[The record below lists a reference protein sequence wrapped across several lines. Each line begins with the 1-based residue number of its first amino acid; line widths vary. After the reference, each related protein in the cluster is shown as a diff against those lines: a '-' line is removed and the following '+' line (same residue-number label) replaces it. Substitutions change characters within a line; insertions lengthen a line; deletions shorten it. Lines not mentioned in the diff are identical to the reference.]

1 MKGQIG
7 LSQREFSMSY
17 RTVLAVL
24 STEADVAPVVAAALR
39 LGCGRDIHL
48 IGCHG
53 EPSQFVVMAGPIDV
67 PDATTI
73 AALYEEAD
81 ARMRVVG
88 DAFSAL
94 CTREGLSYEWRP
106 VHTQGGDS
114 AQSSVSSARIADIV
128 MARQPDRAKEDVT
141 TPDFEALM
149 FESGR
154 PVLFLPADGA
164 LADPVANVLIAWDG
178 SREAARAVQDA
189 MPFLKAA
196 KNVEIVIIDAD
207 RQANLTMP
215 LPGSDIASSLARH
228 DIHAA
233 ITTVGREGRSTAEA
247 IAAQVVATNA
257 DLLVMGAY
265 THQRIREWL
274 FGGVTRA
281 FLDKLPVAT
290 LMSR

>member
-1 MKGQIG
+1 
-7 LSQREFSMSY
+7 MSY
-17 RTVLAVL
+17 RTILAVL
-24 STEADVAPVVAAALR
+24 STRTDVGPVVAAAQR

-53 EPSQFVVMAGPIDV
+53 EPSQFVVMGGPIDV

-73 AALYEEAD
+73 AVLYEEAD
-81 ARMRVVG
+81 ARMRVLG
-88 DAFSAL
+88 DAFSEL

-114 AQSSVSSARIADIV
+114 AQSSVSSARVADIV
-128 MARQPDRAKEDVT
+128 LVRQPDRSKEEVT

-164 LADPVANVLIAWDG
+164 LADPVERVLIAWDG
-178 SREAARAVQDA
+178 SREAARAVHDA
-189 MPFLKAA
+189 MPLLKAA
-196 KNVEIVIIDAD
+196 KSVDIVIVDAD

-215 LPGSDIASSLARH
+215 LPGSDIAASLARH
-228 DIHAA
+228 DIHAE
-233 ITTVGREGRSTAEA
+233 ISTVGREGRSTSDA
-247 IAAQVVATNA
+247 IAGQVVATNA

-265 THQRIREWL
+265 THQRISQWL

-281 FLDKLPVAT
+281 FLDKLSVAT